1 MILTVPWLVISV
13 ILYNIIALI
22 AGGGVFASYT
32 LLTDINLISGAHW
45 SLTLSD
51 LMIVITLA
59 ILFVELI
66 KATRTGETSIID
78 HSLSMLLFIVCVVEF
93 LTVEACGT
101 STFFII
107 TVITLI
113 DVVAGPPERMM
124 ALGLRRFRA
133 CAAD

>member
-13 ILYNIIALI
+13 VLYNIIALI
-22 AGGGVFASYT
+22 AGGEVFSEYT
-32 LLTDINLISGAHW
+32 LLTNIHLISGAHW
-45 SLTLSD
+45 SLKLSD
-51 LMIVITLA
+51 LMVVITLA

-93 LTVEACGT
+93 LTVKDCGT

-113 DVVAGPPERMM
+113 DVVAGFTITIRAARRDL
-124 ALGLRRFRA
+124 ALGGTHQ
-133 CAAD
+133 